1 MFVSVVCDIGSED
14 NKTSVIEILKMYGF
28 NQVIENLF
36 ESTKIKEESLL
47 RMKRDIDKSTDY
59 YDKIRFYQY
68 PVDDT
73 MVITFLTQKKW
84 KKYVIQQ

>member
-1 MFVSVVCDIGSED
+1 MFVAVVCDIGSED
-14 NKTSVIEILKMYGF
+14 NKNSVIEILKMYGF
-28 NQVIENLF
+28 KQVVENLF
-36 ESTKIKEESLL
+36 ESTKLKEESLL
-47 RMKRDIDKSTDY
+47 RMKRDIDKNTDY

-84 KKYVIQQ
+84 KKYIIQK

>member
-14 NKTSVIEILKMYGF
+14 NRTSVTEILKMYGF
-28 NQVIENLF
+28 KQVIENLF

-68 PVDDT
+68 PVDNT

-84 KKYVIQQ
+84 KKYIIQQ

>member
-14 NKTSVIEILKMYGF
+14 NKASVIEILKMYGF

-73 MVITFLTQKKW
+73 MVITFLKKKKW

>member
-14 NKTSVIEILKMYGF
+14 NKASVIEILKMYGF

-68 PVDDT
+68 PVEDT

-84 KKYVIQQ
+84 KKYVIQP